1 MRVLALTK
9 IFPNE
14 LEPLSAPFNR
24 LQFAALAEHAEV
36 EVLASIPWFPA
47 ASWFGRWSAT
57 GRLAGVP
64 ATEVIDGLTV
74 RHPRFA
80 YLPKFGHGMAGP
92 LYAASLAPVVMR
104 YRGRVDVLLGS
115 WAYPDGYAAVL
126 LAELLG
132 VPAVIKV
139 HGSDLNVLSTLA
151 GPRRR
156 LEWALA
162 RAARVVTVSRPLA
175 AKAAELGAPV
185 DRIDVVPNGIDRG
198 VFHPR
203 DRAEARRALGLAA
216 DGPIVLFVGHVTEKK
231 GALDLVRAFG
241 AAGSALR
248 GTRLV
253 LVGDGSGLDACSKLC
268 AELGVDAALVGA
280 ESHERIPTWLAA
292 CDVLALPSW
301 NEGTPNVVL
310 EALACGRRVVA
321 TSVGGIPDVV
331 TSPELGTLVAPR
343 DIEALARALSAAV
356 ATPYSAETIAKALPT
371 PSWQGSARLLHG
383 SLLAALEARASL
395 SLEPVRD
402 QAQAA

>member
-9 IFPNE
+9 IFPNA

-47 ASWFGRWSAT
+47 ASWFSRWSAT
-57 GRLAGVP
+57 GRLADVP
-64 ATEVIDGLTV
+64 EVETIDGLRV

-80 YLPKFGHGMAGP
+80 YLPKFGHGIAGP
-92 LYAASLAPVVMR
+92 LYAASLAPLVMR

-115 WAYPDGYAAVL
+115 WAYPDGYAAVM

-139 HGSDLNVLSTLA
+139 HGSDLNVLSTLE
-151 GPRRR
+151 GPRRG

-162 RAARVVTVSRPLA
+162 RAARVVAVSRPLA
-175 AKAAELGAPV
+175 EKAAELGAAR
-185 DRIDVVPNGIDRG
+185 DRIDVVPNGIDRE

-203 DRAEARRALGLAA
+203 DRAEARRALGLPEE
-216 DGPIVLFVGHVTEKK
+216 GPLALFVGHITEKK
-231 GALDLVRAFG
+231 GAHDLVRAFG
-241 AAGSALR
+241 AAGEALR

-253 LVGDGSGLDACSKLC
+253 LVGDGTGLESCKKLA
-268 AELGVDAALVGA
+268 AELGVEATFAGA
-280 ESHERIPTWLAA
+280 QPHDRVPTWLAA

-301 NEGTPNVVL
+301 NEGMPNVVL

-321 TSVGGIPDVV
+321 STVGGIPDVV
-331 TSPELGTLVAPR
+331 RSPDLGTLVAPR
-343 DIEALARALSAAV
+343 DIEALARALTATVAAPY
-356 ATPYSAETIAKALPT
+356 TPETIAAASPT
-371 PSWQGSARLLHG
+371 PSWEGSARLLHG
-383 SLLAALEARASL
+383 SLLAALEARARL
-395 SLEPVRD
+395 SLEPVRE

>member
-14 LEPLSAPFNR
+14 REPLSAPFNR
-24 LQFAALAEHAEV
+24 LQFAALSKLASV

-47 ASWFGRWSAT
+47 ASLFSRWSAT

-64 ATEVIDGLTV
+64 ALETIEGLRV

-80 YLPKFGHGMAGP
+80 YLPKFGHGIAGP
-92 LYAASLAPVVMR
+92 LYAASLAPLVLR
-104 YRGRVDVLLGS
+104 YRGHVDVLLGS
-115 WAYPDGYAAVL
+115 WAYPDGYAAVV

-139 HGSDLNVLSTLA
+139 HGSDLNVLSTLS
-151 GPRRR
+151 GPRRH
-156 LEWALA
+156 LEWALS
-162 RAARVVTVSRPLA
+162 RADRVVAVSRPLA
-175 AKAAELGAPV
+175 EKAAELGAPA
-185 DRIDVVPNGIDRG
+185 DRVDVVPNGIDRQ
-198 VFHPR
+198 VFQPR
-203 DRAEARRALGLAA
+203 DRQEARRALGLPE
-216 DGPIVLFVGHVTEKK
+216 DGRLVLFVGHVTEKK

-241 AAGSALR
+241 AAGAEMR

-253 LVGDGSGLDACSKLC
+253 LVGDGAGMSACAKLC
-268 AELGVDAALVGA
+268 ADLGVDANLVGA
-280 ESHERIPTWLAA
+280 QPHERVPTWLAA

-356 ATPYSAETIAKALPT
+356 ATPYEPETIASALPT

-383 SLLAALEARASL
+383 SLLAALEARARL
-395 SLEPVRD
+395 SVEPLRD
-402 QAQAA
+402 QVQAA